1 MFGLTEEQI
10 SEFGMTFGIGA
21 FMLFMLFIIGEI
33 AWKSKAGKTG
43 TMSGVRADSGVL
55 TTPKGTFVFAI
66 FADRIPGGGSLAANN
81 AMGEI
86 AREIV
91 GPNLATAEAGFQA
104 IVEQLRA
111 WTHAA

>member
-43 TMSGVRADSGVL
+43 TIILFFVL
-55 TTPKGTFVFAI
+55 SFGMLGFVAKAI
-66 FADRIPGGGSLAANN
+66 IEKIWG
-81 AMGEI
+81 M
-86 AREIV
+86 
-91 GPNLATAEAGFQA
+91 
-104 IVEQLRA
+104 
-111 WTHAA
+111 